1 MAKIRRHIIF
11 HGRVQGVGFRW
22 NACCIARQYGIT
34 GWVSNNY
41 DGTVEMEAEGTARDI
56 DALVAELQQV
66 RWIDITDIDSREVPL
81 QGGYGFESKD

>member
-1 MAKIRRHIIF
+1 MAKIRRHILF

-41 DGTVEMEAEGTARDI
+41 D
-56 DALVAELQQV
+56 ELQQV